1 MFYDQNRSPGRVDD
15 STKIILIVEDDVGVG
30 TFLVQAL
37 AQETPYRAVLAAN
50 GLQALNIVRSLK
62 PSLFILDYQLPFLN
76 GVELYD
82 RLHAMKELERT
93 PAIIMSANLP
103 AREVKERR
111 LINLRKPFELDDLLN
126 TVEKT
131 LLAA

>member
-1 MFYDQNRSPGRVDD
+1 MFYRQNGSPGREDD
-15 STKIILIVEDDVGVG
+15 STKTILIVEDDAGVG
-30 TFLVQAL
+30 AFLVQAL
-37 AQETPYRAVLAAN
+37 AQETSYRAVLAAD
-50 GLQALNIVRSLK
+50 GLQALNIVHSLK

-76 GVELYD
+76 GIELYD

-103 AREVKERR
+103 MREVKKRH
-111 LINLRKPFELDDLLN
+111 LINLRKPFDLDDLLN

-131 LLAA
+131 LD

>member
-1 MFYDQNRSPGRVDD
+1 MFQQQGGLSGREYN
-15 STKIILIVEDDVGVG
+15 STKTILIVEDDAGVG
-30 TFLVQAL
+30 AFLVQAL
-37 AQETPYRAVLAAN
+37 VQETPYRPVLAAD
-50 GLQALNIVRSLK
+50 GLQALKIVHSLK

-76 GVELYD
+76 GIELYD

-103 AREVKERR
+103 IPEVKKRHLR
-111 LINLRKPFELDDLLN
+111 NLRKPFDLDDLLT

-131 LLAA
+131 LV

>member
-1 MFYDQNRSPGRVDD
+1 MFQQQGGSPGREYN
-15 STKIILIVEDDVGVG
+15 STKTILIVEDDAGVG
-30 TFLVQAL
+30 AFLVQAL
-37 AQETPYRAVLAAN
+37 VQETPYRAVLAAN
-50 GLQALNIVRSLK
+50 GLQALNIVHSLK

-76 GVELYD
+76 GIELYD

-93 PAIIMSANLP
+93 PAIIISVNPPM
-103 AREVKERR
+103 REVKKRH

-131 LLAA
+131 LD

>member
-1 MFYDQNRSPGRVDD
+1 MFQQQGGLSGREYN
-15 STKIILIVEDDVGVG
+15 SMKTILIVEDDAGVG
-30 TFLVQAL
+30 AFLVQAL
-37 AQETPYRAVLAAN
+37 VQETPYRPVLAAD
-50 GLQALNIVRSLK
+50 GLQALKIVHSLK

-76 GVELYD
+76 GIELYD

-103 AREVKERR
+103 IPEVKKRHLR
-111 LINLRKPFELDDLLN
+111 NLRKPFDLDDLLT

-131 LLAA
+131 LV

>member
-1 MFYDQNRSPGRVDD
+1 MFQQQGGLPGRDYN
-15 STKIILIVEDDVGVG
+15 STKTILIVEDDAGVG
-30 TFLVQAL
+30 AFLVQAF
-37 AQETPYRAVLAAN
+37 AQETSYRAVLVAD
-50 GLQALNIVRSLK
+50 GLQALNVVHLLK

-76 GVELYD
+76 GIELYD

-103 AREVKERR
+103 AGEVKKRH

-131 LLAA
+131 LN